1 MFDRVGIIGLG
12 LIGGSIG
19 LALHKTKAARQV
31 VGYDMR
37 MGVGEQ
43 ACAMQAIDVACT
55 TLADVLQGTELVILA
70 TPVGAMHALLKAMGP
85 LIEPGTVVT
94 DVASTK
100 AQVIAWAEELLPAS
114 VFFVGGHPMTGKEVS
129 GVEVADATL
138 FTKCLY
144 CLTPVHNTQPIALN
158 KVTTL
163 VEVLGAYV
171 HYVNPVEHDKQ
182 VANVSHLPF
191 LASVAMMTTAAEDAT
206 WSDAAL
212 LAASGFRDMSRLA
225 GGSPEMYRD
234 ICMTNSPALVT
245 MLDAY
250 IATLEQIRT
259 QVRLQDK
266 NILNTF
272 KEAQQ
277 LRLQWQNT
285 RNFTEGE
292 QNP

>member
-1 MFDRVGIIGLG
+1 
-12 LIGGSIG
+12 
-19 LALHKTKAARQV
+19 
-31 VGYDMR
+31 
-37 MGVGEQ
+37 
-43 ACAMQAIDVACT
+43 
-55 TLADVLQGTELVILA
+55 
-70 TPVGAMHALLKAMGP
+70 
-85 LIEPGTVVT
+85 
-94 DVASTK
+94 
-100 AQVIAWAEELLPAS
+100 
-114 VFFVGGHPMTGKEVS
+114 
-129 GVEVADATL
+129 
-138 FTKCLY
+138 
-144 CLTPVHNTQPIALN
+144 
-158 KVTTL
+158 
-163 VEVLGAYV
+163 
-171 HYVNPVEHDKQ
+171 
-182 VANVSHLPF
+182 
-191 LASVAMMTTAAEDAT
+191 MMTTAAEDAT

-285 RNFTEGE
+285 RNFIEGE